1 MSQFGFDID
10 EFLEHRKEQEFTF
23 PLFAS
28 SIGRRTTFRVK
39 ARRLTLMDR
48 ASLGFLP
55 DHLQNDVWRQ
65 LKAASR
71 EMQKLQDSGAEP
83 GDINEALANNDANL
97 RVANIFC
104 VHGIIEPKFVA
115 DKRDERPQDGVL
127 HVEWIAPEDR
137 IAFMIACN
145 DADSEQA
152 RHFATFRAESTDD
165 VPRRQGGEVLGREA
179 QPDVRDAGA
188 GVRFGHPVQP

>member
-1 MSQFGFDID
+1 MSQFAFEID
-10 EFLEHRKEQEFTF
+10 DFIQHRSEREFTF

-39 ARRLTLMDR
+39 ARRLSIMDR

-55 DHLQNDVWRQ
+55 DHLQNEVWKQ

-71 EMQKLQDSGAEP
+71 ELQKMQDAGAEP
-83 GDINEALANNDANL
+83 KDIHEALANNDANL

-104 VHGIIEPKFVA
+104 IYGIIEPTFVA
-115 DKRDERPQDGVL
+115 DKRDEDPSQRKL

-152 RHFATFRAESTDD
+152 RHFATFREERTDA
-165 VPRRQGGEVLGREA
+165 VPNRQGGEVLGDTPIRI
-179 QPDVRDAGA
+179 AGH
-188 GVRFGHPVQP
+188 GHGNNEFVPPVQR